1 MSATTTPGGSY
12 RDDTMAYEGNT
23 AGTIFAGTVLS
34 IVGLFQFFEGLSAV
48 LKDDVYVTTPN
59 YIYQFDLTTW
69 GWLHL
74 IVGAVALVVG
84 ISILMGQAWAMVMG
98 IILATLSLLMQFL
111 FIPWAPI
118 WALVIIATDMF
129 VIWALAARLGER
141 S

>member
-1 MSATTTPGGSY
+1 MSATTTPGGAY
-12 RDDTMAYEGNT
+12 RDDAMGYDGNT

-74 IVGAVALVVG
+74 IVGAIAVAVG
-84 ISILMGQAWAMVMG
+84 IAILMGQSWAMVTG

-129 VIWALAARLGER
+129 IIWALAARLGER
-141 S
+141 P